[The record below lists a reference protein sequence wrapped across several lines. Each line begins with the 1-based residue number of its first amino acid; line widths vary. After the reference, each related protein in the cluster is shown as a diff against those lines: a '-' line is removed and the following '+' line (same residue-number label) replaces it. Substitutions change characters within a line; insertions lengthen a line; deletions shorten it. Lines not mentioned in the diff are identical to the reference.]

1 MSTGS
6 NPQTQAEWLPVSDML
21 QGARVTRTAP
31 LCADIKAW
39 DVVALTLLP
48 PLSSVVVAPV
58 GHPPTLPPPPQPGQ
72 AKSQTQ
78 WLQTW
83 ASNPSLKPL
92 CVHVS

>member
-6 NPQTQAEWLPVSDML
+6 NPQTQSEWLPVSDML

-39 DVVALTLLP
+39 DGVALTLLP
-48 PLSSVVVAPV
+48 PFRLLLWLLLAPPAI
-58 GHPPTLPPPPQPGQ
+58 GP
-72 AKSQTQ
+72 ASSQTQ

-83 ASNPSLKPL
+83 APHPSLKPL